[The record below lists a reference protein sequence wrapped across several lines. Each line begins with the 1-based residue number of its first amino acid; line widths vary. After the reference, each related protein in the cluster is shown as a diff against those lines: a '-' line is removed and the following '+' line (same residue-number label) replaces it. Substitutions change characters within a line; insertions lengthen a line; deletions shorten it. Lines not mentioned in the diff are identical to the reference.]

1 MNSRRFIGLVL
12 EADTNLLI
20 TANSDRSCP
29 FWVISCH
36 GAVKVARPLYPRKLP
51 RKSPTGVSALG
62 HKRTHAPQQKS
73 FDQLVGAVDE
83 RERDAQ
89 AERFRSL

>member
-1 MNSRRFIGLVL
+1 M
-12 EADTNLLI
+12 
-20 TANSDRSCP
+20 
-29 FWVISCH
+29 
-36 GAVKVARPLYPRKLP
+36 
-51 RKSPTGVSALG
+51 SALG

-89 AERFRSL
+89 AERFRSH